1 MPIPEQIRLSAEKV
15 LDEYCRNAVPKHAH
29 DKLRLGYLSRGMAIT
44 LFEMRPSF
52 RRPTKWTSTD
62 VARFR
67 YNKASKEWML
77 YWRDRNSKWHIYEGF
92 EPSADFSVILQEV
105 LDDPTGIFW
114 G

>member
-1 MPIPEQIRLSAEKV
+1 MPIPKEIRLSAEKV
-15 LDEYCRNAVPKHAH
+15 LDEYCQSAVPEHAQ

-44 LFEMRPSF
+44 FFEMRPHF
-52 RRPTKWTSTD
+52 RRPEKWISIN

-67 YNKASKEWML
+67 YNKTTQEWTL
-77 YWRDRNSKWHIYEGF
+77 YCRDRNSKWHLYDEI
-92 EPSADFSVILQEV
+92 EPSADFSVMLQEM